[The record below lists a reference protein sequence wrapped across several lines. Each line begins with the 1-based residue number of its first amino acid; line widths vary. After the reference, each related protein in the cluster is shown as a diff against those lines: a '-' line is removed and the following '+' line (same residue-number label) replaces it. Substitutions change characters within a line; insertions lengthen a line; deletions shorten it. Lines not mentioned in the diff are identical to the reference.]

1 MQGKCKCDKQHGNN
15 RYNSYNST
23 QIQLTPPTS
32 TVTLSNMSI
41 NEIESTKSKTKRN
54 NTNPGK
60 ISTEHKNKVKFF
72 GQDGIQK
79 YPDKNST
86 LVNKILQNIFG
97 YVMVLCLTNVHRKPR
112 KYRKYRKY
120 LLLLLFTECYLV
132 AILKYVSCYIS
143 K

>member
-1 MQGKCKCDKQHGNN
+1 MQGKCKCDKQHGNS
-15 RYNSYNST
+15 RYNST
-23 QIQLTPPTS
+23 QIQLTPLTS

-97 YVMVLCLTNVHRKPR
+97 YVMLLCLTNVHRKPR
-112 KYRKYRKY
+112 KYRKY
-120 LLLLLFTECYLV
+120 LLLLLFIECYLV
-132 AILKYVSCYIS
+132 AILKYGSCYIS